1 MAEAVKSITAS
12 TYSATTGKG
21 IRYIGDHAFG
31 FAGQKDISGDA
42 TEMFNF
48 TTGTGY
54 IIAKFYFTTDDA
66 ATDDY
71 HIRVALNGLRV
82 LGSRVA
88 TPHNVELY
96 GFAPYSMLLP
106 PQTLVVV
113 TVSRAAGSGSA
124 GWNAYFH
131 GRVYG
136 VE

>member
-1 MAEAVKSITAS
+1 MAKAEGIPPTAS
-12 TYSATTGKG
+12 TASVGPN
-21 IRYIGDHAFG
+21 IRYVGDHAFG
-31 FAGQKDISGDA
+31 FAGQKDISSDP
-42 TEMFNF
+42 TDMFDF

-66 ATDDY
+66 TTDDY
-71 HIRVALNGLRV
+71 HIRIALNGLRV

-106 PQTLVVV
+106 PETAVVV

-136 VE
+136 AF